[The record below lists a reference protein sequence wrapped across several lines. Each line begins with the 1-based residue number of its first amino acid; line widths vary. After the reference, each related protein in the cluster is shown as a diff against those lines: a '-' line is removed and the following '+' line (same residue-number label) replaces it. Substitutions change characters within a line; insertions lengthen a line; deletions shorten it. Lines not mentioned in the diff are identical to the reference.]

1 MIEKIQEFIEIIQQN
16 ILLKNFVKLTIS
28 DKKDKTD
35 EVKSIIIKHIEI
47 KKGEQ
52 MSFVYRYQTKD
63 ITKNFAPE
71 EALELI
77 SELLLKDYNQANLS
91 TTEFDYHFWTRG
103 KKSGIKTKKT
113 DKIVQV
119 QLFHDKLKNRIIEPE
134 NNFYLQKLGVTNSLW
149 QIKPNMQDKYKQIN
163 KYIEIVDGIL
173 KDYPFKQSVSIVD
186 MGSGKGYLT
195 FALYDYFANYLQK
208 KAMIT
213 GVEMRANLVEQ
224 SNEIA
229 KMCNFK
235 NLHFIEG
242 SIQEAKTPDYNV
254 LIALHACDTA
264 TDDAIAQ
271 GIKNNAEVI
280 ICAPCCHKQ
289 LRPQIK
295 PDNILR
301 EITKFGIL
309 LERQSEMLTD
319 TIRGLMLEAHGYK
332 TNIFEFI
339 ETIHTPKNVMIVA
352 TKRQKPLQNKAYY
365 LEQIQELKNLFGIE
379 NHYLENLLK

>member
-1 MIEKIQEFIEIIQQN
+1 MNEKIQEFLKIIHQN
-16 ILLKNFVKLTIS
+16 IRLKNFIKLTIS
-28 DKKDKTD
+28 DKKENTN

-52 MSFVYRYQTKD
+52 LSFVYRYQTKD
-63 ITKNFAPE
+63 ITKNYPPE

-77 SELLLKDYNQANLS
+77 SELLVNEYKQANLS

-113 DKIVQV
+113 DKTVQV
-119 QLFHDKLKNRIIEPE
+119 QLFHDKSKKRIIEPE
-134 NNFYLQKLGVTNSLW
+134 NNFYLQKLGITNSLW

-173 KDYPFKQSVSIVD
+173 KEYPFEQSISIVD

-195 FALYDYFANYLQK
+195 FALYDYFTHYLQK
-208 KAMIT
+208 KAVIT

-229 KMCNFK
+229 KMCNYE

-242 SIQEAKTPDYNV
+242 SIQEAKTPLYNV

-319 TIRGLMLEAHGYK
+319 TIRGLMLEAYGYK
-332 TNIFEFI
+332 INIFDFI
-339 ETIHTPKNVMIVA
+339 ETVHTPKNVMIVA
-352 TKRQKPLQNKAYY
+352 TKRQKPVLNKTYY
-365 LEQIQELKNLFGIE
+365 LDQIQELKNLFGIQT
-379 NHYLENLLK
+379 HYLENLL

>member
-1 MIEKIQEFIEIIQQN
+1 MNEKIQEFLKIIHQN
-16 ILLKNFVKLTIS
+16 IRLKNFIKLTIS
-28 DKKDKTD
+28 DKKENTN

-52 MSFVYRYQTKD
+52 LSFVYRYQTKD
-63 ITKNFAPE
+63 ITKNHPPE
-71 EALELI
+71 EALKLI
-77 SELLLKDYNQANLS
+77 SDLLVKDYNQANLS

-103 KKSGIKTKKT
+103 EKSGIKTKKT
-113 DKIVQV
+113 DNTIQV
-119 QLFHDKLKNRIIEPE
+119 QLFHDKSKKRIIESE

-149 QIKPNMQDKYKQIN
+149 QVKPNMQDKYKQIN

-173 KDYPFKQSVSIVD
+173 KDYPFEQSISIVD

-195 FALYDYFANYLQK
+195 FALYDYLVNYLQT
-208 KAMIT
+208 KASIT
-213 GVEMRANLVEQ
+213 GVEIRANLVDQ

-229 KMCNFK
+229 KMCNYS
-235 NLHFIEG
+235 NLKFIEG
-242 SIQEAKTPDYNV
+242 SIQEAKTPEYNV

-319 TIRGLMLEAHGYK
+319 TIRGLMLEAYGYK
-332 TNIFEFI
+332 INIFDFI
-339 ETIHTPKNVMIVA
+339 ETVHTPKNVMIVA
-352 TKRQKPLQNKAYY
+352 TKRQKPVLNKTYY
-365 LEQIQELKNLFGIE
+365 MDQIQELKNLFGIQT
-379 NHYLENLLK
+379 HYLENLL